1 MKPDDYQ
8 KQCMIF
14 LSTPSVWRATP
25 PRVKWKIWLLFLST
39 PSVWRATPLCRL
51 RFLSPRDF
59 YPRSPCGGRRS
70 SWRCRF
76 NALLFLSTPSV
87 WRATLNNAKRDLIKM
102 ISIHALRVEGDPS
115 RQAPATRRPNFYPRP
130 PCGGRLQNADLQLRV
145 ADFYP
150 RPPCGG
156 RPRFKVAGVANV
168 EISIHALRVEGDC
181 RPAHPLARSTY
192 FYPRPPCGGRLL
204 VGSGHFLVT
213 DFYPRPP
220 CGGRPKRPAAAQGL
234 FSISIH
240 ALRVEGD
247 GVGAAGSTGSAD
259 FYPRPPCGGRP

>member
-87 WRATLNNAKRDLIKM
+87 WRATVKGGRCKTARI
-102 ISIHALRVEGDPS
+102 ISIHALRVEGDKGACS
-115 RQAPATRRPNFYPRP
+115 RPAVGDNFYPRP
-130 PCGGRLQNADLQLRV
+130 PCGGRQKVV
-145 ADFYP
+145 AFP
-150 RPPCGG
+150 SFRQC
-156 RPRFKVAGVANV
+156 
-168 EISIHALRVEGDC
+168 ISIHALRVEGDNHC
-181 RPAHPLARSTY
+181 HTSGIDSSN
-192 FYPRPPCGGRLL
+192 FYPRPPCGGRRSEPT
-204 VGSGHFLVT
+204 VKVVKVDEFLSTPSVWRAT
-213 DFYPRPP
+213 DSLNSPIPQ
-220 CGGRPKRPAAAQGL
+220 AL
-234 FSISIH
+234 ISIH

-247 GVGAAGSTGSAD
+247 RSQELPSRESAHISIHALRVEGD
-259 FYPRPPCGGRP
+259 YPQQRLG